1 METSITS
8 ELKKRIFAMQR
19 DELTGSLLYAK
30 IAARQKDAQNK
41 QTFLEISRAERAH
54 YEVWKGYTGQKIA
67 PNRVKIA
74 LYALMSR
81 IFGITF
87 TIKLF
92 EKGEGNGISN
102 LRAVEQQLP
111 EARAIIAEEEE
122 HEERLMALIDEERLH
137 YVGAIVLGL
146 NDALV
151 ELTGTIAGLTFA
163 LANNR
168 LVALSGII
176 TGVSATLS
184 MAASNYLSQRAEG
197 NAKAFTSSLYT
208 GVAYLLTVVLIVLP
222 YLLLPN
228 ELYVMAFVIM
238 ICSVVLI
245 ILGFNYYISIAQG
258 TPFFKRFGEMVL
270 ISLGVAALSF
280 AIGLAAKSLLGID
293 VG

>member
-1 METSITS
+1 MESSITP
-8 ELKKRIFAMQR
+8 ELKNRILAMQR
-19 DELTGSLLYAK
+19 DELIGSLLYAN
-30 IAARQKDAQNK
+30 IAAHQKDAQNK
-41 QTFLEISRAERAH
+41 QTFLDISRAERGH
-54 YEVWKGYTGQKIA
+54 YEVWKGYTGKEIV
-67 PNRVKIA
+67 PNRFKIG
-74 LYALMSR
+74 LYTLMSR
-81 IFGITF
+81 ILGITF

-92 EKGEGNGISN
+92 EKGEGDGISN

-163 LANNR
+163 LANSR

-197 NAKAFTSSLYT
+197 NAKALTSSLYT

-228 ELYVMAFVIM
+228 DWYFTAFVIM
-238 ICSVVLI
+238 ICTVVLI

-258 TPFFKRFGEMVL
+258 TPFLKRFGEMVV

-280 AIGLAAKSLLGID
+280 GIGLAAKALLGIN